1 MMKQTIAITILIFVV
16 TPLLVICQTKDGESD
31 AVKKIRKLDNEFH
44 TAFKTADST
53 MLVRLL
59 AEKFIWTHSTGDIQT
74 KTQILADIKSGELK
88 YESLTTDDV
97 QIYVYKNAAVAS
109 GHSTRNYSGEKSFQI
124 RYSVFYVKQRGK
136 WQAVAFHTS
145 ILPKITK

>member
-1 MMKQTIAITILIFVV
+1 MKRTITILIFVV
-16 TPLLVICQTKDGESD
+16 MPLLVICQTKDDESD

-44 TAFKTADST
+44 TAFRTADYAT
-53 MLVRLL
+53 LNRLL
-59 AEKFIWTHSTGDIQT
+59 ADKFIWTHSTGEIQT
-74 KTQILADIKSGELK
+74 KAEILADIKSGELK

-97 QIYVYKNAAVAS
+97 QIYVYKNAAVVS
-109 GHSTRNYSGEKSFQI
+109 GHSTRNYLREKSFQI

-145 ILPKITK
+145 ILSKAT